1 MACNATRIELSN
13 SATTTVQITISTWV
27 AGDPELSVT
36 LEVDGL
42 SIDETATTS
51 SGVATMTI
59 AAVSASNNA
68 LYDATLQAGTNP
80 PAVAEVQVTETNVAQ
95 TVGIAIDDTNVT
107 YCAPT
112 GGGGGGSGDVP
123 AYVYSGMT
131 TAPFLWND
139 ITGLTPSTT
148 QRAYIPALPKSKAG
162 KTPHFANGYNRED
175 TWDEAGEVFVNGP
188 IIEYSL
194 SRGFTQFGPG
204 LPIIEV
210 ATQFLVESEESW
222 STNTRNLTKVTALS
236 SRYGWDIGIMDR
248 RWDGPSSIGQDLN
261 RVSIGTVYIPPH
273 VNGSIQ
279 SVRIAFSR
287 GIDGGTF

>member
-13 SATTTVQITISTWV
+13 SATTTVQITISTWEI
-27 AGDPELSVT
+27 GDPELSVT

-42 SIDETATTS
+42 GIDETATTS
-51 SGVATMTI
+51 SGVATLTI
-59 AAVSASNNA
+59 AAVSASKNA

-95 TVGIAIDDTNVT
+95 TVGLAIDDTDVT

-131 TAPFLWND
+131 TQPYYWSD

-148 QRAYIPALPKSKAG
+148 QRAYIPAVSLAG
-162 KTPHFANGYNRED
+162 KIPNFAYGYNKEGV
-175 TWDEAGEVFVNGP
+175 WDEAAEVFSDGP
-188 IIEYSL
+188 VIEYSL
-194 SRGFTQFGPG
+194 TRGFTRLANN

-210 ATQFLVESEESW
+210 AAQLLIENDDGWKVGY
-222 STNTRNLTKVTALS
+222 RNPTKVTALS
-236 SRYGWDIGIMDR
+236 SKYGWDIGTMNR
-248 RWDGPSSIGQDLN
+248 RWDGPSTIGVTPSE
-261 RVSIGTVYIPPH
+261 VSIGTVYIPPH